1 MRYKNN
7 KEHPIDNL
15 FAQKLGNLEGSPSE
29 NAWQA
34 LEKGLSQKPRKKNKA
49 ILWFPYAA
57 AAAIALLVVSVWL
70 LHQQTSGTR
79 NPTGLATTEQVKI
92 GQQKTR
98 ATIPDTPAEKDQT
111 NQLPKNKATEEQI
124 AMQEK
129 VDKIENRKEAVVE
142 NKEGDSKKITTRPAE
157 RNIAEKN
164 KLTQPVIKEAEPKRT
179 LNPAIT
185 TLENTVAQLEKEK
198 QPALIT
204 PSSLAEKEST
214 TLVVTVNLEEEPE
227 EAEEEML
234 TEETGEVQKKSRA
247 GKFFST
253 LKKIKKGDF
262 DELGIRPETIVAY
275 VKDKAS
281 NNQSNEKQ

>member
-49 ILWFPYAA
+49 IFWFPYAA

-70 LHQQTSGTR
+70 LHQQTAGTR
-79 NPTGLATTEQVKI
+79 NPTGLATTEQVKD

-98 ATIPDTPAEKDQT
+98 ATTPDTPAAKDQA
-111 NQLPKNKATEEQI
+111 NLLPENKETEGHI
-124 AMQEK
+124 AMQEEAA
-129 VDKIENRKEAVVE
+129 KIQNPEKAAVGK
-142 NKEGDSKKITTRPAE
+142 NEGDRKKIATRPAE
-157 RNIAEKN
+157 RNIPEKN
-164 KLTQPVIKEAEPKRT
+164 KLTQPVIKEAEPKKT

-185 TLENTVAQLEKEK
+185 SLENTVAQLEKEK
-198 QPALIT
+198 QPSLVT
-204 PSSLAEKEST
+204 PSSLVEKEST

-227 EAEEEML
+227 EYEEEML

>member
-1 MRYKNN
+1 MKYKNN

-15 FAQKLGNLEGSPSE
+15 FAQKLSNLEGSPSD
-29 NAWQA
+29 NAWQT

-70 LHQQTSGTR
+70 LSQQTSSTR
-79 NPTGLATTEQVKI
+79 NTTGLATIEQGKV
-92 GQQKTR
+92 GQKQNIT
-98 ATIPDTPAEKDQT
+98 ATTSDTPAAKDQP
-111 NQLPKNKATEEQI
+111 NLLPKNEATQVQI

-129 VDKIENRKEAVVE
+129 VDKIENQKEAVVK
-142 NKEGDSKKITTRPAE
+142 NKQGDSRKITTRPAE
-157 RNIAEKN
+157 RNIPEKN
-164 KLTQPVIKEAEPKRT
+164 IPTQPVVKEVEQTRG

-185 TLENTVAQLEKEK
+185 SLENTVTQLEKDK
-198 QPALIT
+198 QPSVVT
-204 PSSLAEKEST
+204 PSSLTEQEST
-214 TLVVTVNLEEEPE
+214 TIVVTVNLEEKLEEPE
-227 EAEEEML
+227 EML
-234 TEETGEVQKKSRA
+234 IEETGEVQKKSRA

-262 DELGIRPETIVAY
+262 NELGIRPETIVAY